1 MTIHASC
8 TIPHRVGKC
17 AASPNLT
24 VIRLKYYSPCAK
36 GYGENLSLGIDREI
50 VKQERNTY
58 TKSVSD
64 NEECKTTQDVGG
76 WHP

>member
-24 VIRLKYYSPCAK
+24 VMRLKYYSPCSATGK
-36 GYGENLSLGIDREI
+36 ISLSRIEREI
-50 VKQERNTY
+50 IKQERNTY